1 MCDPICW
8 YNNITLRKEKKMKRL
23 VRQDPVPFNLKI
35 YKGAKSW
42 KLPRSFV
49 SFLLNSPVSLQFI
62 EWSRLTWIPDEMVV
76 PTLARLSRVTESEG
90 KMVGEQLNV
99 PSENHHF
106 QLWKKGCRGVLR
118 SAEML
123 KIGIIS
129 NVNVKSFFF
138 FQL

>member
-8 YNNITLRKEKKMKRL
+8 YNNITLRKQKKMKRL

-76 PTLARLSRVTESEG
+76 PTLARVSSTTQLG
-90 KMVGEQLNV
+90 GGEWKVRWILKYCQL
-99 PSENHHF
+99 
-106 QLWKKGCRGVLR
+106 
-118 SAEML
+118 
-123 KIGIIS
+123 
-129 NVNVKSFFF
+129 
-138 FQL
+138 